1 MYFHSFS
8 LVWTVQLF
16 VYRSI
21 MSLFMYHQPTVLLFI
36 YWPFVQYFIYRG
48 FVLVPRVGFH
58 RNSSHAEFLPRD
70 SSHGIPPTGI
80 PLTQDSSHTGFLPN
94 PVWAESYG
102 RNPVCEESCGRNS
115 MTTMYRP
122 NWPHYTKFLD
132 TCAHFHYSLN
142 YWYMSPFL
150 DLSPEL

>member
-36 YWPFVQYFIYRG
+36 YWPFVQYFIYRV
-48 FVLVPRVGFH
+48 FVLVPRDGFH
-58 RNSSHAEFLPRD
+58 RNSSHGIPPMGFLPWN

-94 PVWAESYG
+94 PVWVESYG
-102 RNPVCEESCGRNS
+102 RNPVCEESCWEESHGRNPVGGIPWLPCTDRTDPTIQS
-115 MTTMYRP
+115 FWTLVHT
-122 NWPHYTKFLD
+122 FIIV
-132 TCAHFHYSLN
+132 
-142 YWYMSPFL
+142 
-150 DLSPEL
+150 